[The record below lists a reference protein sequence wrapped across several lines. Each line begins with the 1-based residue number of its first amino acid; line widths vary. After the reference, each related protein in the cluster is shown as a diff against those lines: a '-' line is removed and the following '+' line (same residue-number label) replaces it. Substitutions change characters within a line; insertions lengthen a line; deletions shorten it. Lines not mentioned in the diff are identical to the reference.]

1 MKIEG
6 YRPKV
11 NDVILSLQNIHF
23 AYHLGGGAQSVIH
36 DLHLDIKRGD
46 MVAIQGP
53 SGSGKSTLFYL
64 IGCLLRPARGKVL
77 FADTDVVRL
86 NDADLAL
93 FRNRHIGFVFQQFH
107 LLARATVLQ
116 NIMLPTQY
124 PAEVSQP
131 TPADRAR
138 ALELAALLGLE
149 EHLHKEPNQ
158 LSGGQQQRVA
168 IARALMRDVDVILAD
183 EPTGN
188 LDSQNAAHVLDLFA
202 ELNRQGKTIVLIT
215 HDAEVAKRCKRTV
228 HFRDGHIVQDQS
240 SPISTSEVIDVPPS
254 AGREVMRDVSWS
266 SKRLYHA
273 VIPLVFAN
281 IVRNRTKSLLTM
293 LGVTIGV
300 AAVLAMLS
308 LGRFTKTK
316 ILEGYEA
323 LGVNKLQVS
332 GYRNWRLK
340 ATDKTSG
347 TPFQSFDWKRDLEP
361 LPKIFSEIS
370 GMSPVTNFWGV
381 RVSYGGRSE
390 SDEVQ
395 TFGVNH
401 EYLSI
406 TAAKLTV
413 GSNLSPFHVEAKSR
427 VCLLGADFP
436 KAFHMAPE
444 DMIGKFVMLTVDDRM
459 NMTCSVIGILQ
470 PQTSNNAW
478 FKPNKQILMPYTT
491 LMGYSDSWNRGIRSF
506 VLTVKDSSKIE
517 ETGTSITN
525 FFKSRYGKSGT
536 FNVGSD
542 SVLVAQMK
550 RFLTI
555 FTLLLGSIAGLSLI
569 VGGIGIHNMMLVS
582 VADRLKEIGLRK
594 ALGATSRSI
603 RLLFLSES
611 TVLCILAGAVGV
623 ILGWGACQLGVFAAT
638 KFIKNLAFMWVF
650 DPWAL
655 ALSTISILV
664 VGIVSGLKPALK
676 AEQLSVIEA
685 LRSD

>member
-1 MKIEG
+1 M
-6 YRPKV
+6 

-23 AYHLGGGAQSVIH
+23 AYRLGSGTQSVIH
-36 DLHLDIKRGD
+36 DLDLNIKRGE

-64 IGCLLRPARGKVL
+64 IGCLLRPKRGKVL
-77 FADTDVVRL
+77 FNGTDVVEL

-116 NIMLPTQY
+116 NILLPTQY
-124 PAEVSQP
+124 PAEVSSP
-131 TPADRAR
+131 IPADRVR
-138 ALELAALLGLE
+138 ALELATLLGLE

-168 IARALMRDVDVILAD
+168 IARALMRDVDLILAD

-188 LDSQNAAHVLDLFA
+188 LDSQNAAQVLDLFA

-215 HDAEVAKRCKRTV
+215 HDGEVAKQCQRTV
-228 HFRDGHIVQDQS
+228 HFRDGKIIQDHYKYPAVQKPTNVT
-240 SPISTSEVIDVPPS
+240 PISSQANSRVDIKDQVI
-254 AGREVMRDVSWS
+254 WS
-266 SKRLYHA
+266 TERLYRA

-281 IVRNRTKSLLTM
+281 IIRNRTKSLLTM

-340 ATDKTSG
+340 ATDKSNG
-347 TPFQSFDWKRDLEP
+347 TPFQSFDWQRDLEP

-370 GMSPVTNFWGV
+370 GLSPVTYLGGV

-401 EYLSI
+401 EYLGI
-406 TAAKLTV
+406 TAAKIAV

-427 VCLLGADFP
+427 VCMLGADFAR
-436 KAFHMAPE
+436 AFNMAPAE
-444 DMIGKFVMLTVDDRM
+444 MIGKFVMLTVDDRM
-459 NMTCSVIGILQ
+459 NMTCSVIGILK

-491 LMGYSDSWNRGIRSF
+491 LVGYSDSWNRGIRNF
-506 VLTVKDSSKIE
+506 VLTVKDPSKIE
-517 ETGTSITN
+517 ETGAGITN
-525 FFKSRYGKSGT
+525 FFKSRYGNSGS
-536 FNVGSD
+536 FNVDND

-555 FTLLLGSIAGLSLI
+555 FTLLLGAIAGLSLV

-611 TVLCILAGAVGV
+611 TVLCILAGIIGV
-623 ILGWGACQLGVFAAT
+623 ILGWGACQAGVFAAT
-638 KFIKNLAFMWVF
+638 KFIKNMTFTWVF

-655 ALSTISILV
+655 GLSTLSILT

>member
-1 MKIEG
+1 MT
-6 YRPKV
+6 
-11 NDVILSLQNIHF
+11 NDVILSLQNIGF
-23 AYHLGGGAQSVIH
+23 AYHLGGGTQSVIRN
-36 DLHLDIKRGD
+36 LNLEIKRGD

-64 IGCLLRPARGKVL
+64 IGCLLRPAAGKVL
-77 FADTDVVRL
+77 FEGTDVVAL

-116 NIMLPTQY
+116 NILLPTQY
-124 PAEVSQP
+124 PAEVSIP

-138 ALELAALLGLE
+138 AIELATLLGLAD
-149 EHLHKEPNQ
+149 HLHKEPNQ

-168 IARALMRDVDVILAD
+168 IARALMRDVDLILAD

-188 LDSQNAAHVLDLFA
+188 LDSQNAAQVLDLFA

-215 HDAEVAKRCKRTV
+215 HDSEVANRCQRTV
-228 HFRDGHIVQDQS
+228 HFRDGQIVQDVKNS
-240 SPISTSEVIDVPPS
+240 DEENRPASIISPERHDVVENSKWSTE
-254 AGREVMRDVSWS
+254 
-266 SKRLYHA
+266 RLYRSA
-273 VIPLVFAN
+273 IPLVFAN
-281 IVRNRTKSLLTM
+281 IFRNRTKSLLTM

-308 LGRFTKTK
+308 LGRFTKMK

-332 GYRNWRLK
+332 GSRNWRLK
-340 ATDKTSG
+340 ATDQASG
-347 TPFQSFDWKRDLEP
+347 TPFQSFDWNRDLKP
-361 LPKIFSEIS
+361 LQRIFDEIS
-370 GMSPVTNFWGV
+370 SMSPITNLWGV
-381 RVSYGGRSE
+381 RVSYGGRS
-390 SDEVQ
+390 DADDVQ

-401 EYLSI
+401 EYLGI
-406 TAAKLTV
+406 TAAKV
-413 GSNLSPFHVEAKSR
+413 AFGSNLSPFHVESKSR

-436 KAFHMAPE
+436 RAFNMDAE
-444 DMIGKFVMLTVDDRM
+444 EMVGKFVILTIDDRM
-459 NMTCSVIGILQ
+459 SLTCSVIGILK
-470 PQTSNNAW
+470 PQTSNNEW

-491 LMGYSDSWNRGIRSF
+491 LMGYSDSWNRGIRNF
-506 VLTVKDSSKIE
+506 VLTVKDSAKIE
-517 ETGTSITN
+517 ETGNSITN
-525 FFKSRYGKSGT
+525 FFKSRYGNTGT
-536 FNVGSD
+536 FNVDSD

-555 FTLLLGSIAGLSLI
+555 FTLLLGSIAGLSLV

-582 VADRLKEIGLRK
+582 VSDRLKEIGLRK

-611 TVLCILAGAVGV
+611 TVLCILAGIIGV

-638 KFIKNLAFMWVF
+638 KFIKNMAFMWVF
-650 DPWAL
+650 DPVAL
-655 ALSTISILV
+655 ALSTVSILV